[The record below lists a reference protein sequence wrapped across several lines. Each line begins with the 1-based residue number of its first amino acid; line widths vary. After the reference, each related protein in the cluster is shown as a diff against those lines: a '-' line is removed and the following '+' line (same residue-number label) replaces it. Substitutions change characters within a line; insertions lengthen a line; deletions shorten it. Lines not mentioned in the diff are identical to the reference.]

1 MEKAMESRY
10 RARRR
15 ISIEIG
21 GVSGGMR
28 TSTSSPPGY
37 SVYDTLNAVE
47 LPEFY
52 KEHDEAEAAAEK
64 LNGGE

>member
-1 MEKAMESRY
+1 MEPRY

-15 ISIEIG
+15 ISIEVG
-21 GVSGGMR
+21 GVTGGMR

-37 SVYDTLNAVE
+37 SVYDNLKALD

-52 KEHDEAEAAAEK
+52 KEQTEAEEAAKK
-64 LNGGE
+64 LNSAE